1 MNEERDRHESNTEPT
16 GQDVTAGKGRRDE
29 VGRTGIYP
37 SSGPYPRGPAPV
49 ITPADINEPHDRR
62 GPGVERSDD
71 LQGSERLP
79 RKGNELDK
87 PESDQLGD

>member
-1 MNEERDRHESNTEPT
+1 MTNERERNDTEHESH

-29 VGRTGIYP
+29 VGRSGIYP
-37 SSGPYPRGPAPV
+37 SSGPYPEGPAPV
-49 ITPADINEPHDRR
+49 ITPADINEPHDRK
-62 GPGVERSDD
+62 GPGVEQNDD

-87 PESDQLGD
+87 PESDQVGD